1 MSDAAGA
8 TTPARPSSAMVFLKR
23 AMGFWKGPQRATAW
37 LWTASALVLVLANL
51 AVTVG
56 INRWNKWFSTH
67 PAEAYVSVGDF
78 SRRVPLCSTGVTHLQ
93 V

>member
-8 TTPARPSSAMVFLKR
+8 TIPARPSSAMVFLKR

-37 LWTASALVLVLANL
+37 LWTASALVLVLTNL

-67 PAEAYVSVGDF
+67 P
-78 SRRVPLCSTGVTHLQ
+78 
-93 V
+93 

>member
-8 TTPARPSSAMVFLKR
+8 TIPARPSSAMVFLKR

-56 INRWNKWFSTH
+56 INRWNKWFSTQ
-67 PAEAYVSVGDF
+67 PEKPMFLLVISPSASACVSP
-78 SRRVPLCSTGVTHLQ
+78 R
-93 V
+93 